1 MKPLWVVAFV
11 ALGSCLIANAQ
22 TADTAQ
28 KLTALEQSFN
38 EALLSADWKTVER
51 IHANDLVFTNAD
63 GSVTHK
69 ADLVDSIRS
78 GDMKFESIEM
88 SDVKVQDLGKVAVV
102 TGKLV
107 ERGRY
112 KTDDL
117 SGTYRFTDVWAKRDG
132 NWQIVSGQ
140 ETRVPANPSAG
151 PLLGQQNVKTPAE
164 QEKAEVVKLQDALI
178 DAYVH
183 HDLASLDRIL
193 ADEYT
198 FINDDAGGVVNK
210 KQILDSFKSGGDREI
225 TSYTRQ
231 DDRVRI
237 YGDVAVLTYRYHSTE
252 TYKGREN
259 GGDFRVTRIF
269 AKQNSR
275 WRIVGG
281 QETRVSQ
288 PEPSLASASRED
300 VLTLKQL
307 EQDWLDAYREGDA
320 DKMGKILADDFVGRW
335 GDGSTQTKEEQ
346 LKAIRTG
353 AEKHSA
359 NQLVEC
365 NVRIYGDT
373 AVVTGINTEQSIL
386 EGRDGSGTVSFT
398 DVFVKRHGHWQVVA
412 SETKS
417 VRSSN
422 PSARDRLIG
431 TWKLVSTEAILTDGS
446 SKPFPEYGLHPV
458 GYLMYDAT
466 GHMCVTLANPNPPH
480 WADPAKPTNI
490 ERALT
495 HEAMEA
501 YCGTYEVREKESQ
514 VIHRPELA
522 EWPHYIGSDQVRN
535 FRFEG
540 NRLILS
546 LEETVPNGG
555 WRRSRI
561 TWERVEAYYQ

>member
-1 MKPLWVVAFV
+1 LRKITPNIDDDGFV
-11 ALGSCLIANAQ
+11 
-22 TADTAQ
+22 
-28 KLTALEQSFN
+28 LTKQ
-38 EALLSADWKTVER
+38 
-51 IHANDLVFTNAD
+51 
-63 GSVTHK
+63 
-69 ADLVDSIRS
+69 
-78 GDMKFESIEM
+78 
-88 SDVKVQDLGKVAVV
+88 
-102 TGKLV
+102 
-107 ERGRY
+107 
-112 KTDDL
+112 
-117 SGTYRFTDVWAKRDG
+117 
-132 NWQIVSGQ
+132 
-140 ETRVPANPSAG
+140 
-151 PLLGQQNVKTPAE
+151 
-164 QEKAEVVKLQDALI
+164 
-178 DAYVH
+178 
-183 HDLASLDRIL
+183 
-193 ADEYT
+193 
-198 FINDDAGGVVNK
+198 
-210 KQILDSFKSGGDREI
+210 QILDEFKSGNDSI
-225 TSYTRQ
+225 TSYKRQ
-231 DDRVRI
+231 DDKVRLF
-237 YGDVAVLTYRYHSTE
+237 GDTAMMTYRYQTEE
-252 TYKGREN
+252 TYKGHEV
-259 GGDFRVTRIF
+259 GGDLRLTRIF
-269 AKQNSR
+269 AKRNGR
-275 WRIVGG
+275 WVMVGA
-281 QETRVSQ
+281 QDTRVNPQ
-288 PEPSLASASRED
+288 PDFTSLSSNDELA
-300 VLTLKQL
+300 LKQL
-307 EQDWLDAYREGDA
+307 EQDWLDSYREGDA
-320 DKMGKILADDFVGRW
+320 EKMSKILADDFVGRW

-386 EGRDGSGTVSFT
+386 AGRDGSGTVSFT

-412 SETKS
+412 SETKR

-431 TWKLVSTEAILTDGS
+431 TWKLVSTDAILTDGS

-466 GHMCVTLANPNPPH
+466 GHMCVTLANANPPH
-480 WADPAKPTNI
+480 WADPAKPTDA

>member
-1 MKPLWVVAFV
+1 MASAQTYNGGAHMKHFWAVAFV
-11 ALGSCLIANAQ
+11 ALGYYATVKAQ
-22 TADTAQ
+22 SGDTA
-28 KLTALEQSFN
+28 KELTALEQSFN
-38 EALLSADWKTVER
+38 EALLSADWKSVER

-288 PEPSLASASRED
+288 NGNNLETSMGNSMHGAKGAEETIMELERQWAKAEEAYDPN
-300 VLTLKQL
+300 VLN
-307 EQDWLDAYREGDA
+307 D
-320 DKMGKILADDFVGRW
+320 ILADGFVSMDEAGKVRDKAQEIAS
-335 GDGSTQTKEEQ
+335 DGEWKPPGPEVVDDMSVH
-346 LKAIRTG
+346 L
-353 AEKHSA
+353 H
-359 NQLVEC
+359 
-365 NVRIYGDT
+365 GDT
-373 AVVTGINTEQSIL
+373 AICL
-386 EGRDGSGTVSFT
+386 GRFTWTDRSSGSVKLQGR
-398 DVFVKRHGHWQVVA
+398 FVDTFLRRNGRWQVVA
-412 SETKS
+412 NSYI
-417 VRSSN
+417 R
-422 PSARDRLIG
+422 
-431 TWKLVSTEAILTDGS
+431 TDGQ
-446 SKPFPEYGLHPV
+446 
-458 GYLMYDAT
+458 A
-466 GHMCVTLANPNPPH
+466 
-480 WADPAKPTNI
+480 
-490 ERALT
+490 
-495 HEAMEA
+495 
-501 YCGTYEVREKESQ
+501 Q
-514 VIHRPELA
+514 
-522 EWPHYIGSDQVRN
+522 
-535 FRFEG
+535 
-540 NRLILS
+540 
-546 LEETVPNGG
+546 
-555 WRRSRI
+555 
-561 TWERVEAYYQ
+561 